1 MKKDF
6 LNVFHFCSIEVF
18 HSIMKFYT
26 LRLTDIQNSN
36 DLSERVWIENKIQRH
51 VIDKIN
57 ELRGVTE
64 DEKNLIMIILIML
77 KKYFKIFLNYMQAVF
92 LKMEIY

>member
-1 MKKDF
+1 MYD
-6 LNVFHFCSIEVF
+6 LCAHV
-18 HSIMKFYT
+18 
-26 LRLTDIQNSN
+26 LIQNSN

-64 DEKNLIMIILIML
+64 DEKNL
-77 KKYFKIFLNYMQAVF
+77 KKC
-92 LKMEIY
+92 